1 MVNTGS
7 VRSTSASSSVSL
19 KCAAIALAALGIL
32 SPAITG
38 AQESVQARV
47 VSNVPGAVERATT
60 RGRVEASQ
68 PIKVTLWMSLRNRA
82 AFDQRVAALYTPGS
96 PTYQKWLTAS
106 DLRTYAPTKADLQT
120 VKEQLQ
126 EAGLSVTL
134 DESNPFAVHA
144 QGTAAQMEATFGTE
158 LNTFEAN
165 GGTFRAN
172 ATEARLKGAAASL
185 VLSVSGLDNIP
196 MKPLL
201 AQAVNPKTKK
211 PVEPIPLAAVKSS
224 AGGLG
229 GYFTDKCFHTP
240 TTFTLGEQGQLPIG
254 IYFGNVYSQGSL
266 ACAYSA
272 SQMQSVYGLPAVYK
286 AGLKGEG
293 QTIVIVDAYGSPTL
307 MSDAN
312 EFSKLSGLP
321 LLTNATLKVV
331 YPDGQPLSTA
341 PAGNWIG
348 ETSIDVE
355 WAHAIAP
362 AAKIVVLAT
371 PSEDD
376 QDFQYAI
383 SYATMHKLGGVI
395 SNSYGTP
402 ETEHGAVTLE
412 AYNQVIEQAAATGIA
427 VNYASGDHSDLTLGT
442 PVGATLVPSDTPYAT
457 AVGGT
462 SIGVPGGTG
471 SSQQTGWGTN
481 QTLIAFDK
489 ADISDPPYNYG
500 NDLGAGGGSSVFFP
514 KPAWQRELPGK
525 YRQVP
530 DVSLE
535 ADPYTGAILVYT
547 DPVYGAT
554 VQAIGGTSLSCPMF
568 SAFWALANEK
578 AGHLLG
584 QAAPLVS
591 RLPADAITD
600 IVPVTS
606 PTNLVGTV
614 VDSEGAKYYS
624 AANLAAPLVHTRD
637 FVSAM
642 WPVSGEY
649 LALTFGTDSSLTVAK
664 GWDNVTGYGTPN
676 GLNFVA
682 AAAKE

>member
-1 MVNTGS
+1 MAK
-7 VRSTSASSSVSL
+7 VRSASRISDSVS
-19 KCAAIALAALGIL
+19 CSIRNGAITLAALLLSSPVIL
-32 SPAITG
+32 G
-38 AQESVQARV
+38 AQEAVQTKV
-47 VSNVPGAVERATT
+47 VSSVPGAIARATAQ
-60 RGRVEASQ
+60 GRVEASQ
-68 PIKVTLWMSLRNRA
+68 PIRVTLWMNLRNRA
-82 AFDQRVAALYTPGS
+82 AFEQRVAALYTPGS

-106 DLRTYAPTKADLQT
+106 DLLTYAPTREDLQT
-120 VKEQLQ
+120 VKQQLQ
-126 EAGLSVTL
+126 EDGLAVTL
-134 DESNPFAVHA
+134 DESNPFAVRA
-144 QGTAAQMEATFGTE
+144 QGTAAQMEAAFGTE
-158 LNTFEAN
+158 LTNFKAN
-165 GGTFRAN
+165 GKIFRAN
-172 ATEARLKGAAASL
+172 ATEAHLRGAAASL
-185 VLSVSGLDNIP
+185 VMSVSGLDNIP
-196 MKPLL
+196 VKPLL
-201 AQAVNPKTKK
+201 AQAVNPRTRK
-211 PVEPIPLAAVKSS
+211 PVEPVPLAAVKSS
-224 AGGLG
+224 VSGLG

-240 TTFTLGEQGQLPIG
+240 TTFTLGQKGQLPIG
-254 IYFGNVYSQGSL
+254 IYFGNVYDQGSL

-272 SQMQSVYGLPAVYK
+272 SQMQAVYGLPAVYK

-307 MSDAN
+307 LSDAN
-312 EFSKLSGLP
+312 EFNQLNGLP
-321 LLTNATLKVV
+321 LLTKDTLEIV
-331 YPDGQPLSTA
+331 YPDGQSLSA
-341 PAGNWIG
+341 VPAGNWIG

-362 AAKIVVLAT
+362 AAKIVVLAI

-383 SYATMHKLGGVI
+383 SYATMHHLGGVI

-412 AYNQVIEQAAATGIA
+412 AYNQVIEQAAATGMA

-442 PVGATLVPSDTPYAT
+442 PVGATLVPSDAPYAT

-471 SSQQTGWGTN
+471 SAQQTGWGTN
-481 QTLIAFDK
+481 QTLIAFDA
-489 ADISDPPYNYG
+489 ADVSDPPYNYG
-500 NDLGAGGGSSVFFP
+500 NDQGAGGGSSVFFP
-514 KPAWQRELPGK
+514 KPAWQKELPGK

-535 ADPYTGAILVYT
+535 ADPYTGAVLVYT
-547 DPVYGAT
+547 DPIYGAT

-584 QAAPLVS
+584 QAAPIVS
-591 RLPADAITD
+591 RLPADAVTD

-606 PTNLVGTV
+606 PTNLVGTI
-614 VDSEGAKYYS
+614 VDSQGATYYS
-624 AANLAAPLVHTRD
+624 AANLSEPLVHTRD

-649 LALTFGTDSSLTVAK
+649 LNLTFGTDSSLTVAK
-664 GWDNVTGYGTPN
+664 GWDDVTGYGTPN
-676 GLNFVA
+676 GLNFVT